1 MTPLPQNNL
10 LVSNPQEGHF
20 GFAYFASFRYWTA
33 SLLPALV
40 GTTLPFWLSPPG
52 FSFRLL
58 GAIEFLIAVVLVHA
72 GLSFLHNWF
81 EGRYSAKWS
90 RSRLLRIAIVF
101 IVAGCLLGLHI
112 NSGLNLHKGVFRSI
126 FIIYGLS
133 ALFAGVLYVAP
144 PFSFCR
150 RVGGEI
156 VLAEGLGLI
165 PVIGAYLVQVGDI
178 SRKVYVAALPIVIV
192 TGLWVWIDRLV
203 SRTDDEKMGRS
214 TMILLFGPHLSGRYG
229 VLALSLLLI
238 ATILLAVSSA
248 AIAPLSLV
256 TLLFG
261 WLAWK
266 IVAVSWTEYSCQ
278 DRMIGVREGVF
289 NLHLA
294 TCSIIVTSSL
304 VS

>member
-1 MTPLPQNNL
+1 M
-10 LVSNPQEGHF
+10 
-20 GFAYFASFRYWTA
+20 GFLYFVGFRYWTA

-40 GTTLPFWLSPPG
+40 GTTLPFWLSPPD

-58 GAIEFLIAVVLVHA
+58 AAFEFVAAVVLVHA
-72 GLSFLHNWF
+72 GFSSLHYWF
-81 EGRYSAKWS
+81 EGRYSTKWS
-90 RSRLLRIAIVF
+90 RSRLLKAATVF
-101 IVAGCLLGLHI
+101 LVAGCLLGLHI

-133 ALFAGVLYVAP
+133 ALFAGVLFVAP
-144 PFSFCR
+144 PFSLCR

-178 SRKVYVAALPIVIV
+178 TRKVYVAALPIVIV

-203 SRTDDEKMGRS
+203 SRADDEKRGRH

-229 VLALSLLLI
+229 VLALSLLLF
-238 ATILLAVSSA
+238 ATIFLAVFSA
-248 AIAPLSLV
+248 SVAPFSLV
-256 TLLFG
+256 ALLFG
-261 WLAWK
+261 WLTWK
-266 IVAVSWTEYSCQ
+266 IVAVSWFEYSCQ
-278 DRMIGVREGVF
+278 DRMVGVREGAF

-294 TCSIIVTSSL
+294 VCSIIVTSSL
-304 VS
+304 VSQII